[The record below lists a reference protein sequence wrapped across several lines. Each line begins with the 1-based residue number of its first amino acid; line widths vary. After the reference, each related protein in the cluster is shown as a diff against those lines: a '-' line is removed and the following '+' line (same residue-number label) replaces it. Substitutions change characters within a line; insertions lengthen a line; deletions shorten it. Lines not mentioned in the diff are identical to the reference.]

1 MLPSARIASVSS
13 RALTDLSVGTS
24 PQMTSRILLPEPP
37 KNSPTVPLTDAPG
50 CLNGT
55 ILTKTASGALNM
67 LLAPGGCNIIFSRE
81 GGGHTRR
88 GDRGSARGVR
98 RPPPAAGVGRGGRLR
113 LGRRPRAR
121 GRGG

>member
-1 MLPSARIASVSS
+1 MLPRRRIASVSS

-37 KNSPTVPLTDAPG
+37 KNSPTVPPTDAPG

-67 LLAPGGCNIIFSRE
+67 LLAPGGCNIVFSRE
-81 GGGHTRR
+81 GVAIHAEEIAVLLAE
-88 GDRGSARGVR
+88 SAGLV
-98 RPPPAAGVGRGGRLR
+98 PPRL
-113 LGRRPRAR
+113 
-121 GRGG
+121 